1 MATPDIIE
9 RVELIRN
16 KINELMLRFLEID
29 FDGELEWHRED
40 ASQNN
45 VAIGVDSSYTSRI
58 FKFAYLYLVRGVAI
72 PYSSS
77 TDLRS
82 CLVSDS
88 DGDVHF
94 LAVPG
99 VDAEKG
105 FRSPS
110 PPIRELKKIL
120 SHKSKD
126 IEIELGYKA
135 YLCVNDF
142 VDEEDIIILMDGS
155 GRGFLPYRFK
165 KEDESSLQEFYKP
178 LKESWRRRI
187 NIIKELSRENNLI
200 FISKTQTRTYYN
212 QKLMPYISHEDK
224 KINILVPDVI
234 LIDEYFRR
242 KDVFKEGVR
251 EPGFSDPVVYNVREK
266 ILEDEDIKHVTIFY
280 AVFRRGGGMYQIS
293 LVGDYANKTDLL
305 REIFRKIMFWSPGGY
320 PEPLREAHHM
330 AKISYKDFQKLL
342 YIYGINLE
350 TGREVLEL

>member
-16 KINELMLRFLEID
+16 KINELILRFLEID

-40 ASQNN
+40 TSQNN

-82 CLVSDS
+82 YLVSDS

-110 PPIRELKKIL
+110 PPIRELKKIS

-142 VDEEDIIILMDGS
+142 VDEEDIIILMDRS

-165 KEDESSLQEFYKP
+165 KEDDASRHQHDLLYVNLFLKSAQSL
-178 LKESWRRRI
+178 S
-187 NIIKELSRENNLI
+187 
-200 FISKTQTRTYYN
+200 ISKAFL
-212 QKLMPYISHEDK
+212 KHLLKSLFPSFSI
-224 KINILVPDVI
+224 
-234 LIDEYFRR
+234 FR
-242 KDVFKEGVR
+242 
-251 EPGFSDPVVYNVREK
+251 SS
-266 ILEDEDIKHVTIFY
+266 IHSC
-280 AVFRRGGGMYQIS
+280 A
-293 LVGDYANKTDLL
+293 LL
-305 REIFRKIMFWSPGGY
+305 RLNIASKNIFVSIKYIFQAA
-320 PEPLREAHHM
+320 LRSIYLLSYVEAPQTQ
-330 AKISYKDFQKLL
+330 I
-342 YIYGINLE
+342 
-350 TGREVLEL
+350 